1 MSVSG
6 KKEFDVKQILRLR
19 WRWFSHPSQGS
30 PNTAS
35 CLQQEGYEH
44 RGTPV
49 QGRLKNHSRDRNGL
63 KKGNSPV
70 HHNILTP
77 VPGPAPAHQRVL
89 QNWHQQNVIV
99 HLQANE
105 GTPKAAPEENLLKE
119 ACEKRSG
126 DLEVMGDDRIEDSK
140 SRLYAE
146 EPEEMNI
153 SSEDHF
159 HSRNHANHILCK
171 MENYLKEKKIV

>member
-30 PNTAS
+30 PNTGN

-63 KKGNSPV
+63 KKSNSPV
-70 HHNILTP
+70 HHSILPP
-77 VPGPAPAHQRVL
+77 VPELAPAHQRAF
-89 QNWHQQNVIV
+89 QNWHSRKLIE
-99 HLQANE
+99 HLRANE
-105 GTPKAAPEENLLKE
+105 DTPKAVPWNLFKE
-119 ACEKRSG
+119 AYEKHSQ
-126 DLEVMGDDRIEDSK
+126 DVEMMADDKTEDST
-140 SRLYAE
+140 AG
-146 EPEEMNI
+146 
-153 SSEDHF
+153 
-159 HSRNHANHILCK
+159 
-171 MENYLKEKKIV
+171 

>member
-30 PNTAS
+30 PNTGS

-77 VPGPAPAHQRVL
+77 VPGPAPTHQRVL

-105 GTPKAAPEENLLKE
+105 DTPKAVPEENLLRE
-119 ACEKRSG
+119 ACEKRSR
-126 DLEVMGDDRIEDSK
+126 DLEMMGDDNIEDS
-140 SRLYAE
+140 RA
-146 EPEEMNI
+146 
-153 SSEDHF
+153 
-159 HSRNHANHILCK
+159 R
-171 MENYLKEKKIV
+171 